1 MARGGSVV
9 KFTAVAEDLVHVEFG
24 FAQAPGKRRRLAFR
38 MVVAGRRQI
47 FYPEV
52 SFGDRV
58 WWQREINEYLTVVAE
73 RTLKGE
79 GE

>member
-9 KFTAVAEDLVHVEFG
+9 KFTAVAQEVESVEFG

-38 MVVAGRRQI
+38 MVVAGRQQI

-52 SFGDRV
+52 SSGDRV
-58 WWQREINEYLTVVAE
+58 WWQREIDEYLTVVAE
-73 RTLKGE
+73 ATLKGGAE
-79 GE
+79 

>member
-9 KFTAVAEDLVHVEFG
+9 KFTAVSEDIVRVELG

-38 MVVAGRRQI
+38 MVVAGRSQI

-52 SFGDRV
+52 SSDSQV
-58 WWQREINEYLTVVAE
+58 WWQVDIDKYDAQ
-73 RTLKGE
+73 KG
-79 GE
+79 GEE